1 MSHVQELSHAF
12 IASHPDDAA
21 RVLEQLPPE
30 ASAALFGEAP
40 ARVLAPTV
48 RAMMPFMAAQ
58 AMVRLPTQAGAHLM
72 NECGAGHAA
81 AIMRYVPE
89 SRRAALIEELP
100 TATAVSLRLL
110 LGFPASSVGA
120 WIDTALPALP
130 AGTSANDA
138 LERLRTAEEE
148 EVDVVHVVD
157 AAQRLLGLVEIG
169 ALIRAGGN
177 VLLTHLMRPARQVL
191 PVNASLASIEH
202 HSGWDARLTLPAVE
216 RDGRLVGVLRRA
228 TLMRA
233 LAHTRRGSRT
243 TDDGSRMTF
252 TEALGAGYWTTV
264 DGLMQSA
271 IALLPEGRP
280 LKAGVKPGKSHD

>member
-21 RVLEQLPPE
+21 RVLEHLPPE
-30 ASAALFGEAP
+30 ASAELFAQAP

-58 AMVRLPTQAGAHLM
+58 AIVRLPTEAAAHLM

-89 SRRAALIEELP
+89 SKRAALIEGLP
-100 TATAVSLRLL
+100 TATAVSLRML

-130 AGTSANDA
+130 ANTSASDA
-138 LERLRTAEEE
+138 LERLRMAEEDE
-148 EVDVVHVVD
+148 IDVVHVVD
-157 AAQRLLGLVEIG
+157 ASQRLLGLVEIG
-169 ALIRAGGN
+169 ALVRAGN
-177 VLLTHLMRPARQVL
+177 HVLLTHLMRPARHVL
-191 PVNASLASIEH
+191 PVNATLGSVEH
-202 HSGWDARLTLPAVE
+202 HSGWDERLTLPAVE
-216 RDGRLVGVLRRA
+216 RDGRLVGVLQRA
-228 TLMRA
+228 TLVRA
-233 LAHTRRGSRT
+233 LSHTRRGTRAQSER
-243 TDDGSRMTF
+243 RMSF
-252 TEALGAGYWTTV
+252 TEALGSGYWTAV
-264 DGLMQSA
+264 DGLMQTA

-280 LKAGVKPGKSHD
+280 LKAGVKEDKRSG